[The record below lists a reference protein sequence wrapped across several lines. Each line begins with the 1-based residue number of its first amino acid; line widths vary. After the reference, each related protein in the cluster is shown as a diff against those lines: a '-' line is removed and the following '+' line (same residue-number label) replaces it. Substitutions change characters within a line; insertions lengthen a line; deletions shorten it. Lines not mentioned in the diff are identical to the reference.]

1 MPATFTRPV
10 ETLPT
15 ATATAPAVQGLTLP
29 EIATAKQARTLA
41 KSLMARATESAF
53 ISSKTT
59 PASLTAYAVGVAI
72 LGAVDNQSAP
82 LERLTKLAGDKVGAA
97 VRARLEVVAQAT
109 AAGRSAFKA
118 GAESVNL
125 HALFALPML
134 ADLTDAGLEA
144 KGRRIAAETAKA
156 AQERENAKRAAAVQ
170 AAAEART
177 RAAVEAAAAVLTREA
192 NEFYRE
198 SMLAARH
205 MDNAAADAEWAREV
219 ARRDAARATV
229 EAAAEKA
236 AWLEAKA
243 EEKVKDL
250 GLAVDLAA
258 AQFRALAARFGVVL
272 TDDQQAAIAAHV
284 AEEVRALA
292 PAPAPALAP
301 APAPAPALAPAP
313 VKSRKAVKKA
323 A

>member
-1 MPATFTRPV
+1 MSATFTRPAV
-10 ETLPT
+10 ETMPT
-15 ATATAPAVQGLTLP
+15 GTAPAVQGLTLP
-29 EIATAKQARTLA
+29 EVATVKQARTLA

-82 LERLTKLAGDKVGAA
+82 LERLTKLAGDKAGAA
-97 VRARLEVVAQAT
+97 VKARLEVVAQAT

-118 GAESVNL
+118 GAENINL
-125 HALFALPML
+125 HALFALPLL

-144 KGRRIAAETAKA
+144 KARRIATEAAKA
-156 AQERENAKRAAAVQ
+156 AQERENAKREAAVQ
-170 AAAEART
+170 TAAEART
-177 RAAVEAAAAVLTREA
+177 RAAVEAAAATLTREA
-192 NEFYRE
+192 EEFYRE

-205 MDNAAADAEWAREV
+205 MDNAAAEAEWSREV
-219 ARRDAARATV
+219 ARRGAARA
-229 EAAAEKA
+229 ADKAAEERS

-243 EEKVKDL
+243 ADKVKDL
-250 GLAVDLAA
+250 TLSIDLAA
-258 AQFRALAARFGVVL
+258 AQFRALAERFGVVL
-272 TDDQQAAIAAHV
+272 TTEQQAAIAAHV

-292 PAPAPALAP
+292 PAPAPV
-301 APAPAPALAPAP
+301 LAPAP
-313 VKSRKAVKKA
+313 VKSRKRRA